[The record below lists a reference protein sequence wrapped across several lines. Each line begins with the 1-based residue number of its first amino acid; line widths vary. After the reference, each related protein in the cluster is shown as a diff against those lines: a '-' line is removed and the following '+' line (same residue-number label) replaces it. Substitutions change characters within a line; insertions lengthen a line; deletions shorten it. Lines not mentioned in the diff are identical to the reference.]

1 MSYFDNINP
10 YDIIDG
16 PWGGMGIATWFND
29 FDPEN
34 PKDVYELDWVV
45 DSNYSETEEKWTYWY
60 SRFYDYSEKVWK
72 PTDSSNNKKHIVFK
86 EKRKPIDKII
96 LPRVNR
102 TFPELN
108 LSDILQYGTMKSE
121 PIINSNF
128 YIPLT
133 FTENK

>member
-45 DSNYSETEEKWTYWY
+45 DSDYSETEENGRIGIVGFMIIRK
-60 SRFYDYSEKVWK
+60 RFGSLL
-72 PTDSSNNKKHIVFK
+72 
-86 EKRKPIDKII
+86 II
-96 LPRVNR
+96 LITKNISFLKKKENLLIRL
-102 TFPELN
+102 FYLESIELFQN
-108 LSDILQYGTMKSE
+108 
-121 PIINSNF
+121 
-128 YIPLT
+128 
-133 FTENK
+133 